1 MVRGPIILASLIA
14 VATAL
19 SLPLDT
25 GIQARAASLSRAIRT
40 ASIPTLN
47 NQEADPQLYNQY
59 IGKAIQ
65 NHWSEVVVF
74 PRPDTSNVANENN
87 YITIVL
93 HGAKPADVNLTNVPA
108 VSVKGIAAV
117 NAGTL
122 DIHGVTY
129 APTWT
134 RLAATALKGE
144 KQILIQD
151 IVNWEVG
158 QTILITTTATK
169 DSRDFNQNDVAVIA
183 SIGLASGIG
192 PSVSLITLAA
202 PLSFNHYGGPEYQ
215 AEVGLLSRRIVV
227 KGDDQNSNLTT
238 TPAVCVGDAQ
248 SQVSTW
254 PCGAPQ
260 GYGGHII
267 AIGSAIGRA
276 SGLELFQM
284 GQTNVMGRYPYH
296 IHQAGQNGIN
306 SYLKSSSIHQS
317 FFRCMSVH
325 GSHNVTISNNVA
337 YDITANCF
345 YIEDGIEE
353 DNTFSFN
360 LAAHIHFLGAPT
372 KSTNF
377 GTQILDTVLQDPL
390 DLIVPTDVS
399 AACFYITNPKNS
411 FIGNAASGG
420 WAGFSFPGMPAPI
433 GLAASIT
440 GITPSARPLKQF
452 EGNSAHS
459 TGFWWGNA
467 AGVYIGGLLKTEA
480 NGTTSYNPGRVNSV
494 HAETCLT
501 PLATGTSC
509 SVQNYLWMR
518 FNNTKVFLGNKGLMH
533 WGVRVEVVKYEGHDL
548 GTSASVFGQVWIDKM
563 LAICRTNN
571 TLIPYISGC
580 PNTSWWKCA
589 LRDTSYW
596 TNFLGFSWYDV
607 NQNHIIS
614 NTTFRSCTDK
624 WAPAIYNTNMAVFQF
639 LTHSDQFA
647 PGVMQTT
654 RNIVYQNCN
663 PDKLFKFSVTQRST
677 VSGRLQSWL
686 DFDGSASLSSG
697 RTLMGSAWANEWWNP
712 YGSPACRLST
722 NNQSLWLCTNDQIYE
737 ASIFLN
743 ADPTQTAL
751 IGTSQCSNGDLSI
764 ACPTIGYAAHLGGK
778 NITNGLAITI
788 NTRITGPVVANGAGW
803 FVQYNQGAP
812 VNLIVSAAQFP
823 TEQNYITLVLPYH
836 VGTVFNITAH
846 AATWCTRNQWIP
858 NVCVHPYKQAANLT
872 AFQTIQATGSGD
884 TYYFD
889 NAAGLLYV
897 NIMQLLDSPLGTNNV
912 FNRTQVNPQQFTRA
926 GLTINYQTYNS
937 SLVINAK
944 CTPVNGVFCSLGNST
959 SPFTPAK
966 LTI

>member
-1 MVRGPIILASLIA
+1 MHTNGILINGGSLW
-14 VATAL
+14 L
-19 SLPLDT
+19 
-25 GIQARAASLSRAIRT
+25 G
-40 ASIPTLN
+40 
-47 NQEADPQLYNQY
+47 
-59 IGKAIQ
+59 
-65 NHWSEVVVF
+65 SE
-74 PRPDTSNVANENN
+74 TCNLKS

-117 NAGTL
+117 NGGTL

-353 DNTFSFN
+353 DNTFSYN

-372 KSTNF
+372 KPTNF
-377 GTQILDTVLQDPL
+377 WTQGLDTVLQDPIN
-390 DLIVPTDVS
+390 LIVPTDVS

-420 WAGFSFPGMPAPI
+420 WAGFSFPSMPAPI

-467 AGVYIGGLLKTEA
+467 A
-480 NGTTSYNPGRVNSV
+480 
-494 HAETCLT
+494 
-501 PLATGTSC
+501 
-509 SVQNYLWMR
+509 
-518 FNNTKVFLGNKGLMH
+518 
-533 WGVRVEVVKYEGHDL
+533 
-548 GTSASVFGQVWIDKM
+548 
-563 LAICRTNN
+563 
-571 TLIPYISGC
+571 
-580 PNTSWWKCA
+580 
-589 LRDTSYW
+589 
-596 TNFLGFSWYDV
+596 
-607 NQNHIIS
+607 
-614 NTTFRSCTDK
+614 
-624 WAPAIYNTNMAVFQF
+624 
-639 LTHSDQFA
+639 
-647 PGVMQTT
+647 
-654 RNIVYQNCN
+654 
-663 PDKLFKFSVTQRST
+663 
-677 VSGRLQSWL
+677 
-686 DFDGSASLSSG
+686 
-697 RTLMGSAWANEWWNP
+697 
-712 YGSPACRLST
+712 
-722 NNQSLWLCTNDQIYE
+722 
-737 ASIFLN
+737 
-743 ADPTQTAL
+743 
-751 IGTSQCSNGDLSI
+751 
-764 ACPTIGYAAHLGGK
+764 
-778 NITNGLAITI
+778 
-788 NTRITGPVVANGAGW
+788 
-803 FVQYNQGAP
+803 
-812 VNLIVSAAQFP
+812 
-823 TEQNYITLVLPYH
+823 
-836 VGTVFNITAH
+836 
-846 AATWCTRNQWIP
+846 
-858 NVCVHPYKQAANLT
+858 
-872 AFQTIQATGSGD
+872 
-884 TYYFD
+884 
-889 NAAGLLYV
+889 
-897 NIMQLLDSPLGTNNV
+897 
-912 FNRTQVNPQQFTRA
+912 
-926 GLTINYQTYNS
+926 
-937 SLVINAK
+937 
-944 CTPVNGVFCSLGNST
+944 
-959 SPFTPAK
+959 
-966 LTI
+966 

>member
-1 MVRGPIILASLIA
+1 MVPGPLILAIIFAA
-14 VATAL
+14 VSVL
-19 SLPLDT
+19 SLPLDAGS
-25 GIQARAASLSRAIRT
+25 GIQERAIRT
-40 ASIPTLN
+40 ASVPTLN
-47 NQEADPQLYNQY
+47 NNEADPKLYKQY
-59 IGKAIQ
+59 MGKAIQ

-74 PRPDTSNVANENN
+74 PRPDTSKVANENKCYIFSSLDQVKTYGTITIN
-87 YITIVL
+87 AGSSLVFDDANVTMHTNGILVNGGSLWLGSETCHLKSYITIVL
-93 HGAKPADVNLTNVPA
+93 HGVKPANVDLNNVPA
-108 VSVKGIAAV
+108 VPVKGIAIV
-117 NAGTL
+117 NGGTL

-169 DSRDFNQNDVAVIA
+169 DSRDFNQNDVAVIS

-192 PSVSLITLAA
+192 PAVSLITLAA
-202 PLSFNHYGGPEYQ
+202 PLLYNHYGGPEYQ

-238 TPAVCVGDAQ
+238 TQAVCVGDAQ

-267 AIGSAIGRA
+267 VIGTAIGRA

-353 DNTFSFN
+353 DNTFSYN

-372 KSTNF
+372 KPSNF
-377 GTQILDTVLQDPL
+377 WSQGLDTVMQDPVN
-390 DLIVPTDVS
+390 LIVPTDVS

-411 FIGNAASGG
+411 LSETQPAEVG
-420 WAGFSFPGMPAPI
+420 WILVPY
-433 GLAASIT
+433 
-440 GITPSARPLKQF
+440 ARPLKQF

-467 AGVYIGGLLKTEA
+467 AGVYMGVSSKQKLMDYKL
-480 NGTTSYNPGRVNSV
+480 NPGRVVS
-494 HAETCLT
+494 ALAQTCST
-501 PLATGTSC
+501 PLATAA
-509 SVQNYLWMR
+509 V
-518 FNNTKVFLGNKGLMH
+518 
-533 WGVRVEVVKYEGHDL
+533 
-548 GTSASVFGQVWIDKM
+548 
-563 LAICRTNN
+563 
-571 TLIPYISGC
+571 LIPAGGSVLLEIPPIGQISSVSVGTMLDRT
-580 PNTSWWKCA
+580 TSSP
-589 LRDTSYW
+589 T
-596 TNFLGFSWYDV
+596 
-607 NQNHIIS
+607 Q
-614 NTTFRSCTDK
+614 RSEAVQTMG
-624 WAPAIYNTNMAVFQF
+624 PAIYNTNMAVWQF
-639 LTHSDQFA
+639 LTHSDQYV
-647 PGVMQTT
+647 PGIMQTT
-654 RNIVYQNCN
+654 RNIIYQNCN
-663 PDKLFKFSVTQRST
+663 PDKLFRFSMTQRST

-697 RTLMGSAWANEWWNP
+697 RTLMGSAWAND
-712 YGSPACRLST
+712 GGMFM
-722 NNQSLWLCTNDQIYE
+722 SLALHKRSNIR
-737 ASIFLN
+737 SFIFLT
-743 ADPTQTAL
+743 ADPTQTAS

-778 NITNGLAITI
+778 NITNGLAITT
-788 NTRITGPVVANGAGW
+788 NTRITGPVIANGAGW
-803 FVQYNQGAP
+803 FVQYNKGAP
-812 VNLIVSAAQFP
+812 VNLTVSAAQFP
-823 TEQNYITLVLPYH
+823 TEKNYITLVLPYP
-836 VGTVFNITAH
+836 VGTTFNVTAR
-846 AATWCTRNQWIP
+846 AATWCYRSQWTP
-858 NVCVHPYKQAANLT
+858 NVCAQPYKQAASLT

-884 TYYFD
+884 VYYFD
-889 NAAGLLYV
+889 NSVGLLYV
-897 NIMQLLDSPLGTNNV
+897 NIMQLLDNQLGFNNV

-926 GLTINYQTYNS
+926 GLTINYQTYSS
-937 SLVINAK
+937 SLLINAK
-944 CTPVNGVFCSLGNST
+944 CTPVDGVFCSLGNSR
-959 SPFTPAK
+959 SKFTPAK
-966 LTI
+966 LTF